1 MVATSRAIWA
11 WRCPLL
17 AGHSARTFSGICR
30 RGGGRRA
37 YRTLF
42 LDRCFRCS
50 SPERVHPAT
59 CPWLS
64 RAFLSS
70 PHPHRLVAAFGPSP
84 LPGSGGSVVPS
95 GRLDAE
101 KLSSSPC
108 RDHCCTQMP
117 CTLRLALPSALQR
130 SRGGLAGG
138 GEQGHGTRSRAWRVT
153 ARSRPG
159 LQAGSLCS
167 VSRLSAA
174 TSHRRTQLPGAGA
187 WGSGARLPG
196 TAERPPGRALKC
208 FPLSL
213 CSRCTT
219 SPPTPGSIMRTSKC
233 EYSWAAVQT
242 RGGYGAGCVAS
253 EIWAGM
259 WVLSS

>member
-84 LPGSGGSVVPS
+84 LPGSGGSVVSS

-108 RDHCCTQMP
+108 RDDCCTQMP

-138 GEQGHGTRSRAWRVT
+138 GSRVMAPAAV
-153 ARSRPG
+153 PGG
-159 LQAGSLCS
+159 LQPVPGRG
-167 VSRLSAA
+167 SRLGPCVLFHACRRPRPTAA
-174 TSHRRTQLPGAGA
+174 HSSLEPGPGA
-187 WGSGARLPG
+187 L
-196 TAERPPGRALKC
+196 GRGCLGR
-208 FPLSL
+208 
-213 CSRCTT
+213 RCG
-219 SPPTPGSIMRTSKC
+219 P
-233 EYSWAAVQT
+233 Q
-242 RGGYGAGCVAS
+242 AG
-253 EIWAGM
+253 
-259 WVLSS
+259 L